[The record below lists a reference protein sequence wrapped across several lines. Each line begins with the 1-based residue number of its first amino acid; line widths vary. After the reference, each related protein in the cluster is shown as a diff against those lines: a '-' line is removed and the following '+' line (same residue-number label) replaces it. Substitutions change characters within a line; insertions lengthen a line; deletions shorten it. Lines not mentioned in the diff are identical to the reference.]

1 MTPWLRISKF
11 NQNFNETL
19 EIYEEAIQLVEKV
32 KCVGTLCGVVE
43 GNMKLVQ

>member
-1 MTPWLRISKF
+1 MTPWLCISKF

-19 EIYEEAIQLVEKV
+19 ETYEEAIQL
-32 KCVGTLCGVVE
+32 VGTLCGVVE

>member
-1 MTPWLRISKF
+1 MTLWLYISKL

-19 EIYEEAIQLVEKV
+19 KTYKEAIQL
-32 KCVGTLCGVVE
+32 VGTLCGVVE